1 MFRSHSSRSLL
12 FASAVVLAVAAW
24 KLPADVETESIVR
37 AADPAAEAAPGPG
50 GVDTEA
56 SRAYVLVDK
65 RRLGHKH
72 GVEGRIKEGTIHL
85 GATQDAGKIVFDM
98 STFVADT
105 DAARKYV
112 GLEDSIKKSE
122 QDEVTATMT
131 GKSTLDVKAH
141 PTATFDIKSAT
152 LLTAK
157 STDGDPQYQLDGEF
171 SLRGKKNALKVVAE
185 VEEEKDGKVRLVGN
199 FTIKQ
204 TDYGIT
210 PYSAVGGL
218 VAVADPL
225 KIWGDVWVVKE

>member
-1 MFRSHSSRSLL
+1 MSRIHSSRSLL
-12 FASAVVLAVAAW
+12 FAAAIVLAVAAW
-24 KLPADVETESIVR
+24 KLPSAPETENVVL
-37 AADPAAEAAPGPG
+37 AADPAAEAALGPG
-50 GVDTEA
+50 GVDTAA

-72 GVEGRIKEGTIHL
+72 GVEGRIKEGVIRL

-112 GLEDSIKKSE
+112 SLDGSIKKSE

-131 GKSTLDVKAH
+131 GKSTLDVRTY

-152 LLTAK
+152 RLAAK

-171 SLRGKKNALKVVAE
+171 SLHGKKNALKVVAE

-204 TDYGIT
+204 TDFGIT

-218 VAVADPL
+218 VSVADAL